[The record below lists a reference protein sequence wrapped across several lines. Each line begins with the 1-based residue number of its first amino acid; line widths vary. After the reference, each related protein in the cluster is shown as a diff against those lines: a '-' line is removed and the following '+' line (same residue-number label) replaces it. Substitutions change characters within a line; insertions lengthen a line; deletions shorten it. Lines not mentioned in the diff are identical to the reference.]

1 MYIKYSVMSK
11 YTCSIFLQGGD
22 MYMQLSMTCPEL
34 VRQLSQ
40 LEVLA
45 QLRVIS
51 EKW

>member
-1 MYIKYSVMSK
+1 MSK
-11 YTCSIFLQGGD
+11 YTCSTFLQGGD
-22 MYMQLSMTCPEL
+22 LYMQLSMMCPEL
-34 VRQLSQ
+34 VTQLSP